1 MSPVGA
7 HLVVNADD
15 FGLTPGVCTGI
26 LHAHEHG
33 IVTSTSVLTAAPAF
47 ATHVGALRDSGM
59 GVGVH
64 LCLVGEDPP
73 LLSAREVPSLVDSR
87 GHLSAGWPQFVSR
100 VARGQIDLDDVERE
114 LMAQVHAAEA
124 SGLSVGH
131 LDGHQHLHL
140 LPGVSDVV
148 LGVAQRFEVP
158 AIRVVDTRS
167 LRLPIA
173 LVRPLAA
180 RLRRRAR
187 RAGILVPD
195 TAAGLDTAGRL
206 DALALARSISL
217 LSGRDGVADLT
228 THPGGD
234 PDPDRSRYR
243 WGYRWTDELDAL
255 CAPQARRA
263 VERAGFTLTNYAR
276 LAQVARG

>member
-1 MSPVGA
+1 MSAVGA
-7 HLVVNADD
+7 QLVVNADD
-15 FGLTPGVCTGI
+15 FGLTPGVCDGI
-26 LHAHEHG
+26 LRAHEHG

-47 ATHVGALRDSGM
+47 ADHVAALRDSGM

-73 LLSAREVPSLVDSR
+73 LLSAREVPSLVDAH

-100 VARGQIDLDDVERE
+100 AARGRIDPDDVERE

-124 SGLSVGH
+124 AGLSVGH

-148 LGVAQRFEVP
+148 LGLAHRFEVP

-167 LRLPIA
+167 LRLPMV

-206 DALALARSISL
+206 DAVALARSISL
-217 LSGRDGVADLT
+217 LGGRRGVADLT
-228 THPGGD
+228 THPGAD

-255 CAPQARRA
+255 CAPEARRA